1 MCFPFLFRAAL
12 DTRATKINEAMK
24 LATAKKLA
32 QMAQDDQFTEFG
44 KDNIIPTPFDKRL
57 VVELPVAIAKA
68 AMDSGVAQIEITD
81 FEAYR

>member
-24 LATAKKLA
+24 CAAAKKLA
-32 QMAQDDQFTEFG
+32 ELAQDQVSEFG
-44 KDNIIPTPFDKRL
+44 KDYIIPTPFDERL

-68 AMDSGVAQIEITD
+68 AMESGVAQLEITD